1 MNLKPLRNNIVLEA
15 FEAEE
20 KTSGGIIIPD
30 TAKKKTMKGKVISV
44 GDGSRDSDGKIITM
58 EVKVGDIVMYEKWG
72 GTEVT
77 IGDKPFLIMKE
88 TDIIGIIKK

>member
-1 MNLKPLRNNIVLEA
+1 MKLKPLRNNIVLEA

-30 TAKKKTMKGKVISV
+30 TAKKKTMQGKVVAV
-44 GDGSRDSDGKIITM
+44 GEGARDNDGKLIPL
-58 EVKVGDIVMYEKWG
+58 EVKVGDVVMYEKWG

-77 IGDKPFLIMKE
+77 IENKPFLIMKE
-88 TDIIGIIKK
+88 TDIIGIINK